1 MPEPS
6 AWTGSLLVC
15 ANFVAG
21 VNVMPVPQSL
31 NGRFDA
37 WSNCSGAARVRP
49 VPVAP
54 AVPTAVTVTH
64 SIPWVGLAMS
74 RRIRSPTEMLVTDE
88 TLRLVAPAGAAP
100 GRRARGPGRAA
111 PGARPPPEA

>member
-1 MPEPS
+1 MPVPS

-15 ANFVAG
+15 ANLVAG
-21 VNVMPVPQSL
+21 VKLMPVPQSL

-37 WSNCSGAARVRP
+37 WLNCSGAARVRP
-49 VPVAP
+49 VPAAP

-74 RRIRSPTEMLVTDE
+74 KRIRSPAEMLFTDD
-88 TLRLVAPAGAAP
+88 TLRLVAPAGAAAD
-100 GRRARGPGRAA
+100 RRARVPGRPTAVTVA
-111 PGARPPPEA
+111 TS